1 MCCNDYVVRIHLKTD
16 CQNRD
21 ELIKFCLGNPK
32 EQYLAIGW
40 SFLAEGTHSY
50 TEYLRAVSEYQ
61 KSYGHRM
68 NPAHHIFNAAR
79 ENDLFWTRDMNGYY
93 WICRAKVGAQ
103 SFCDKEKDI
112 GAVIPVEAYLYGLE
126 VPGQIKASF
135 NRPRGGTAERIYDRT
150 ILEFSRYAF
159 NAVSKTEK
167 YQVEPINGNLLD
179 NLPEFE
185 LEELVIDYIQ
195 LKYNYY
201 LLSNSIANKSTTIAV
216 ECEFRSR
223 DFLHPGR
230 AVVQV
235 KGGKDIALVAST
247 YKDFLAHGY
256 RVFLYAPHYVK
267 DYNGDIVYISREDLM
282 EFYQNYKGIL
292 PDSIT
297 KWENLFCDI
306 ST

>member
-267 DYNGDIVYISREDLM
+267 DYNGDIVYISRDDLM
-282 EFYQNYKGIL
+282 EFYRKLQV
-292 PDSIT
+292 
-297 KWENLFCDI
+297 
-306 ST
+306 